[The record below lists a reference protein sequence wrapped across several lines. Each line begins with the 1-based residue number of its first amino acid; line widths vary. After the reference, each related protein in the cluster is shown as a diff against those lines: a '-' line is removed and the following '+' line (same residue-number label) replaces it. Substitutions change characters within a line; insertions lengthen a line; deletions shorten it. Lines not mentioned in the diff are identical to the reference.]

1 MFDRIIT
8 ILESRKNIKR
18 ILFFEN
24 TKIRAIYDDNLFLDI
39 YYSPYSNRYDVSL
52 IFNNERIL
60 GWDNAPHHTKVSTY
74 PHHRHEFNQIY
85 ESDVEDLI
93 KDLPKL
99 LDYVDEFISK
109 HKLLNSKKQN
119 RAQYDS

>member
-8 ILESRKNIKR
+8 ILESRKNIKQ

-24 TKIRAIYDDNLFLDI
+24 TKIRAVYGDNLFLDI
-39 YYSPYSNRYDVSL
+39 YYNPYNNRYDVSL
-52 IFNNERIL
+52 IFDNKRIL
-60 GWDNAPHHTKVSTY
+60 GWDNAPHHTKVSTH

-85 ESDVEDLI
+85 ESNVKDLI

-99 LDYVDEFISK
+99 LDYIDMFISK
-109 HKLLNSKKQN
+109 HKLLKSKKQN
-119 RAQYDS
+119 RA